1 MVHLSRLP
9 HNRESRILAGMPR
22 PNIAFF
28 TELGP
33 LALTELFD
41 TPGLIDELA
50 TQQYG
55 VSLAIM
61 DFSPQRAAVAR
72 RLMGRGIRV
81 VAWLLLPIEAGYWFN
96 LQNYPQAIAR
106 YGDFHDWAVREDLTF
121 YAVGLDFEPSLSEL
135 HAARQRGPLSLFDRA
150 MLAQNNVLYPAARQ
164 AYLDLAAQIRHDGYE
179 LHTYQYPLII
189 DDRRAGTTLLQRTF
203 DIVDLPADQ
212 EVLMLYSSTVFGN
225 RMPDLASAFVKS
237 YAELADGIAVG
248 VTGGG
253 VVIDPLTG
261 LQSPRMTLEQF
272 RRDLRIAAQYTDE
285 VHIFSLEGCVERDW
299 LPELR
304 SVDWDRP
311 VDIPMRYAAQMAI
324 VRGAIGFVL
333 WCARDGWTALGWLGW
348 LVALALI
355 VSRRFNSWRSKQR

>member
-1 MVHLSRLP
+1 
-9 HNRESRILAGMPR
+9 MPR
-22 PNIAFF
+22 PDIVFF
-28 TELGP
+28 CELGP
-33 LALTELFD
+33 LALAELFD

-50 TQQYG
+50 DEGYG
-55 VSLAIM
+55 VSLAIL
-61 DFSPQRAAVAR
+61 DFSAQRAAVAR
-72 RLMGRGIRV
+72 NLQKRGVRV
-81 VAWLLLPIEAGYWFN
+81 VAWLLLPVEAGYWFN

-106 YGDFHDWAVREDLTF
+106 YGEFREWVAREQLAFD
-121 YAVGLDFEPSLSEL
+121 AVGLDFEPSLAEL

-150 MLAQNNVLYPAARQ
+150 MLAQNNALYPAARQ

-179 LHTYQYPLII
+179 LHTYQYPLIV

-203 DIVDLPADQ
+203 DIVDVPADQ
-212 EVLMLYSSTVFGN
+212 EVLMLYTSTVFGN
-225 RMPDLASAFVKS
+225 RFPDLASAYMKS

-261 LQSPRMTLEQF
+261 MQSPRMTLAQF
-272 RRDLRIAAQYTDE
+272 HRDLRIAAQYTDV
-285 VHIFSLEGCVERDW
+285 VHIFSLEGCVERGW

-304 SVDWDRP
+304 NVAWDEP
-311 VDIPMRYAAQMAI
+311 VVIPARFAAQMAG
-324 VRGAIGFVL
+324 VRAAIGFVL

-355 VSRRFNSWRSKQR
+355 VSRRISNWRTRRG